1 MPRKKFITAAPFLP
15 AELTIPKLRSAAAN
29 CRGCDLWKRATQ
41 TVFGQGAAPASVML
55 VGEQPGDKEDL
66 AGHPFVGPAG
76 KLLDEALIIA
86 GIDKSDVYITNAVKH
101 FNWAPDP
108 RGKSQKAALL
118 GNSSLQAV
126 ARGRN
131 FCDPSADHYLPRSD
145 RCPGALGKRIQCDAP
160 ARKIRPFSVRAARHG
175 HGSSVLNSARPGR
188 RVSPRTEASLYS
200 GPRPRSW
207 GASGA
212 GASRVSQLISGPT
225 VFPPPPLLPTADTA
239 SSARGIVCNFYEPLR
254 QISQA

>member
-108 RGKSQKAALL
+108 RGKRRIHKKPRYSEIQACRPWLEAEISAIRPRIIVCLGATAAQALL
-118 GNSSLQAV
+118 GKEFSVMRQRGKFVPSPFAPRVMATVHPSSILRAQDDESRREQKQAFIRDLALAARELQA
-126 ARGRN
+126 
-131 FCDPSADHYLPRSD
+131 
-145 RCPGALGKRIQCDAP
+145 P
-160 ARKIRPFSVRAARHG
+160 AQAA
-175 HGSSVLNSARPGR
+175 
-188 RVSPRTEASLYS
+188 
-200 GPRPRSW
+200 
-207 GASGA
+207 
-212 GASRVSQLISGPT
+212 
-225 VFPPPPLLPTADTA
+225 
-239 SSARGIVCNFYEPLR
+239 
-254 QISQA
+254 

>member
-108 RGKSQKAALL
+108 RGKRRIHKKPRYSEIQACRPWLEAEISAIRPRIIICLGATAAQALL
-118 GNSSLQAV
+118 GKEFSVMRQRGKFVPSPFAPRVMATVHPSSILRAQDDESRREQKQAFIRDLALAAGELQA
-126 ARGRN
+126 
-131 FCDPSADHYLPRSD
+131 
-145 RCPGALGKRIQCDAP
+145 P
-160 ARKIRPFSVRAARHG
+160 AQAA
-175 HGSSVLNSARPGR
+175 
-188 RVSPRTEASLYS
+188 
-200 GPRPRSW
+200 
-207 GASGA
+207 
-212 GASRVSQLISGPT
+212 
-225 VFPPPPLLPTADTA
+225 
-239 SSARGIVCNFYEPLR
+239 
-254 QISQA
+254 